1 MKRLSLI
8 ALVLSCAIGLGAAES
23 ATGHPAGSRTTPP
36 TIELLSPR
44 GIVKGTTQK
53 LTVEGY
59 NLHGASE
66 IHFSET
72 TIRGRILQVRRM
84 LDVAEPIQL
93 GAAGLPTTVDL
104 GPQPKRYQVDI
115 EVDIESKAN
124 VGPVGFRLVTE
135 FGTSPTGK
143 IVVEPEYQITPED
156 SLGHGAGST
165 TGKLKKISLP
175 VILTGVI
182 SEPGDEDFFA
192 ITVEAGEQVIF
203 EESGSSIGSS
213 ISPVIE
219 LLTKDHAPLYRG
231 QKSRNGS
238 GEPFAYRFQEKGTY
252 LVRVSDY
259 AKTGSKN
266 HFYRIKVGDYPLVR
280 SAYPLGVQRGKT
292 AEITLTGFN
301 LNPEKITV
309 LGEPSWKDEFENIT
323 VRREGQKDASYNES
337 VSTPG
342 LLVRPETSKGPAF
355 NSVKLALGDHPE
367 VEANGNNST
376 VASAQKIDFPVTING
391 RMTSDSH
398 YFRFTAEKD
407 QLILVDVTAA
417 QVGSKL
423 DSVIDVLDAD
433 GKPIALATLR
443 AVAVAYTDLDDHT
456 SKQAEIRF
464 QLTEDITAGDYL
476 MLGSEVTRVTRMPRQ
491 PDEGMAVES
500 FPPIIP
506 GRRTRGATRIASF
519 GTSAQAHALGTPMY
533 KVQVHPPGK
542 EFPPNGLPVI
552 QIYHHN
558 DDGGVPNGK
567 DSFLKFKVP
576 ADGEY
581 LVRLYDTHGRS
592 GEHYTYRLALRP
604 PKEDFSL
611 SSEPRTPNIPRG
623 ERIPLR
629 ITAFR
634 QDGFD
639 GDIQVTVKG
648 LPAEIQADDTVIPS
662 GQMVATVML
671 HANDSAPIGKAFPLK
686 ILGVAVIDGKPVSR
700 SANPA
705 DSLQFVAV
713 TKPAD
718 ILLTTDK
725 REVVLRPGQDANI
738 TVSVLRKNG
747 FDGRVPV
754 EVLNLPPSTDTPEV
768 GLNRIVIT
776 EEIDSRTFSIR
787 ALPHAKPIEQLIYV
801 AGIVET
807 RSPQPN
813 TFIAEPIALK
823 IVAASDDSSNNK

>member
-1 MKRLSLI
+1 MKRPSVI
-8 ALVLSCAIGLGAAES
+8 ALVLSCSIGLGAES
-23 ATGHPAGSRTTPP
+23 ATDHPTGSRTTPP
-36 TIELLSPR
+36 TIELLSPL
-44 GIVKGTTQK
+44 GIVKGTTQR

-66 IHFSET
+66 IHFSEP
-72 TIRGRILQVRRM
+72 TIRGRILQVQRM
-84 LDVAEPIQL
+84 PDVAEPVQL

-115 EVDIESKAN
+115 EVNIENKAN

-143 IVVEPEYQITPED
+143 ILVEPKYQITSEN
-156 SLGHGAGST
+156 SLDHGAGDT
-165 TGKLKKISLP
+165 TSKLKEVSLP

-192 ITVEAGEQVIF
+192 VTAEAGEQVVF
-203 EESGSSIGSS
+203 EESGVSIGSS
-213 ISPVIE
+213 INPVIDI
-219 LLTKDHAPLYRG
+219 LTENYTPLYRG
-231 QKSRNGS
+231 QKSRNKS
-238 GEPFAYRFQEKGTY
+238 GRPFSYRFQEKGTY

-259 AKTGSKN
+259 TKTGGKN
-266 HFYRIKVGDYPLVR
+266 HFYRIRVGDYPLIR
-280 SAYPLGVQRGKT
+280 STFPLGVQRGKT
-292 AEITLTGFN
+292 AEITLKGFN
-301 LNPEKITV
+301 LNPEKIEV
-309 LGEPSWKDEFENIT
+309 LGTPSWKDEFENVT
-323 VRREGQKDASYNES
+323 VRREGQKDASYAES
-337 VSTPG
+337 FSTPS
-342 LLVRPETSKGPAF
+342 LLIRPETSKGRTF
-355 NSVKLALGDHPE
+355 NSVKLALGNHPE
-367 VEANGNNST
+367 VKANGNNST
-376 VASAQKIDFPVTING
+376 VTSAQKIDFPTTING
-391 RMTSDSH
+391 RMNSDAH

-423 DSVIDVLDAD
+423 DSVIDILDAD
-433 GKPIALATLR
+433 GKPVALATLR
-443 AVAVAYTDLDDHT
+443 AVAVTYTDLDDHT

-506 GRRTRGATRIASF
+506 GRRTRGTTRLTSF

-542 EFPPNGLPVI
+542 EFPPNGLPVV

-576 ADGEY
+576 TDGEY
-581 LVRLYDTHGRS
+581 LVRLRDTHGRS
-592 GEHYTYRLALRP
+592 GEDYTYRLALRP
-604 PKEDFSL
+604 PRADFSL

-623 ERIPLR
+623 ERVPLR

-634 QDGFD
+634 HDGFD
-639 GDIQVTVKG
+639 GDIRVTVKG
-648 LPAEIQADDTVIPS
+648 LPTEIQADDTVIPS

-671 HANDSAPIGKAFPLK
+671 HANASAPIGKAFPLS
-686 ILGVAVIDGKPVSR
+686 ILGTAVIDGKSVSR

-718 ILLTTDK
+718 ILLMTDK
-725 REVVLRPGQDANI
+725 REVVLKPGQDANI

-754 EVLNLPPSTDTPEV
+754 EVLNLPPNTDTPEV

-787 ALPHAKPIEQLIYV
+787 ALPDAKPIEQMIYV

-823 IVAASDDSSNNK
+823 IVATSDNASNGK